1 LAAPLIAHPARKS
14 EQPGQFGFEHRIA
27 VDLTGKFGPKGAARL
42 SDKSGAIDGKANR
55 RRRYLSVEIDPP
67 EMAGWTP
74 AKHVASGTPCGSLAP
89 TTGPVQPPPIRV
101 RGKVRHVNAGSSNR
115 WF

>member
-1 LAAPLIAHPARKS
+1 MSRGLDPVKADGFDLRRVRALDLGAAVAAPLTAHAARKS
-14 EQPGQFGFEHRIA
+14 EQLGQFGFEHRIA
-27 VDLTGKFGPKGAARL
+27 VDLTGNFGPKGAPRL

-74 AKHVASGTPCGSLAP
+74 AK
-89 TTGPVQPPPIRV
+89 
-101 RGKVRHVNAGSSNR
+101 
-115 WF
+115 